1 MNLPL
6 LAILFLS
13 VLLIFAVGGGMV
25 GHRRE
30 FPLRRFDCGRL
41 RREEGGALRIWGG
54 GLILAGLLM
63 TGCATTQHTGERG
76 LSKTRGKASY
86 YAGKYAGRPT
96 ANGEIFDPEALTAA
110 HRSLPFDTRV
120 RVTRID
126 VPEEPSVV
134 VRINDRGPFKRGRII
149 DLSKAAAR
157 ELRMIREGIV
167 DVRLNVLSYPGED
180 PASPSE
186 SPRLAW

>member
-1 MNLPL
+1 
-6 LAILFLS
+6 
-13 VLLIFAVGGGMV
+13 
-25 GHRRE
+25 
-30 FPLRRFDCGRL
+30 
-41 RREEGGALRIWGG
+41 
-54 GLILAGLLM
+54 M

-76 LSKTRGKASY
+76 LSKTQGKASY
-86 YAGKYAGRPT
+86 YAGKYAGRLT

-126 VPEEPSVV
+126 VPGEPSVV

-180 PASPSE
+180 PASTSE